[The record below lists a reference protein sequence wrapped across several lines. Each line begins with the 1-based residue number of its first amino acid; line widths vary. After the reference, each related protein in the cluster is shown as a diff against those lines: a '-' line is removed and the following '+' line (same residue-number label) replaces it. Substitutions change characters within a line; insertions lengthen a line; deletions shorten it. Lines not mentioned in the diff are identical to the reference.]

1 MTQYKPG
8 DLVRVRSDLVEDVN
22 YGPLTC
28 VSGMLI
34 YRGKLFEVM
43 SITSG
48 GNIRL
53 KNASFIWS
61 DGMVEPYS
69 EETYDALDIPYNTV
83 EINQSLKSGASIF
96 DIFVAKEVTPV

>member
-1 MTQYKPG
+1 MTQYNPG
-8 DLVRVRSDLVEDVN
+8 DLVRVRSDLVEGAH
-22 YGPLTC
+22 YGLLMC

-43 SITSG
+43 SITAG

-69 EETYDALDIPYNTV
+69 EETDDVLDIPYNTA

-96 DIFVAKEVTPV
+96 DIFTAKEVTPV

>member
-8 DLVRVRSDLVEDVN
+8 DLVRVRSDLVEGAH

-28 VSGMLI
+28 VSGMMR
-34 YRGKLFEVM
+34 YRGELFEVM
-43 SITSG
+43 SITVG

-53 KNASFIWS
+53 KKASFIWS

-69 EETYDALDIPYNTV
+69 EETGDDLDVLYNTA

-96 DIFVAKEVTPV
+96 DIFTVKEVTPV